1 MVNAGSEGAGGPERD
16 VPTGAGRVTA
26 EERLALG
33 DLERLALPPGEA
45 ARAQLLLVAS
55 LTTLRDVSLW
65 RREPS
70 GELRCLE
77 HVRGRPSRGLRK
89 VASEVLAGR
98 GATPAGPRRTLLA
111 APVGAGPSPMA
122 ALAARAKPGTA
133 ERSLAILAEAASL
146 LACVLE
152 RDGLMDEAEGRLA
165 RATGAAERRL
175 ARFGLDLHDGPAQE
189 IAMLRADIELFGGQ
203 LQSALGRGTMAKAL
217 EGRVQDLE
225 ARALAVSDEIREVA
239 RMASVPGSPGEPVVE
254 VLRAE
259 VRAFARTVGV
269 EPELQVEGPVD
280 VATHSQRI
288 ALLRGVQEALRN
300 ASEHA
305 QPKAVSVRV
314 VALESTIEAEI
325 RDDGRGFEPRRALSR
340 ANANGRLGLIGIA
353 ERARLLG
360 GSCNV
365 VSRPGGPTSVR
376 ISLPRWDPDRDP
388 MPGAAAP
395 RRESGPA

>member
-1 MVNAGSEGAGGPERD
+1 
-16 VPTGAGRVTA
+16 
-26 EERLALG
+26 
-33 DLERLALPPGEA
+33 
-45 ARAQLLLVAS
+45 
-55 LTTLRDVSLW
+55 
-65 RREPS
+65 
-70 GELRCLE
+70 
-77 HVRGRPSRGLRK
+77 
-89 VASEVLAGR
+89 
-98 GATPAGPRRTLLA
+98 
-111 APVGAGPSPMA
+111 MA
-122 ALAARAKPGTA
+122 ALAARAKPGSA
-133 ERSLAILAEAASL
+133 ARSLAILAEAAPL
-146 LACVLE
+146 LACALE

-203 LQSALGRGTMAKAL
+203 LESALGRGTTAKAL
-217 EGRVQDLE
+217 AGRVQDLQ

-239 RMASVPGSPGEPVVE
+239 RMASVPGSPGEPVAE

-259 VRAFARTVGV
+259 VRAFARTVGI

-340 ANANGRLGLIGIA
+340 ANGRLGLIGVA

-376 ISLPRWDPDRDP
+376 ISVPRWDPDREP
-388 MPGAAAP
+388 VPGAAAP